1 MKTMKWKFT
10 AVLTLALLLPPPLL
24 RAQSH
29 AVRPTPELEL
39 IVLGSGG
46 PRSFGRASTS
56 YLVLVEGVPRVLV
69 DAGPGAFQAVGK
81 LGLNLDRVDIVLL
94 THLHIDHSAD
104 LPAIFLDRSLTSD
117 APIHFRVFGP
127 EGAGLFP
134 SASQFVHLLLDHNG
148 AYEYQKTFGQDEQ
161 IDTVDLPTALNSPA
175 REIVSDAELKVIAI
189 ATHHGDCPSVAYRIN
204 YKGESVTFSG
214 DMDSSALE
222 NLQTLAQDTD
232 LLVFHAAVLDPPGS
246 PEILYTLHTPPRQIG
261 KAARAAHARQLLLS
275 HIAPAIEEQQ
285 SAVMRSVAASYRGK
299 VTFARDGM
307 HISARSASAHARRRL
322 RTEIGGRSQ
331 LQTQLDWQTD

>member
-1 MKTMKWKFT
+1 MRRKIT
-10 AVLTLALLLPPPLL
+10 AALVLTLLASLPLL
-24 RAQSH
+24 KAQSH
-29 AVRPTPELEL
+29 ATHRVSDLEL

-104 LPAIFLDRSLTSD
+104 LPAIFLHRSLTSD
-117 APIHFRVFGP
+117 GPIHFRVFGP
-127 EGAGLFP
+127 EGSGLFP
-134 SASQFVHLLLDHNG
+134 SASQFVRLLFDRGG

-175 REIVSDAELKVIAI
+175 KEIVSDAELKVVAI

-204 YKGESVTFSG
+204 YKEESITFSG
-214 DMDSSALE
+214 DMDRSALE

-246 PEILYTLHTPPRQIG
+246 PEILYTLHTPPRLIG
-261 KAARAAHARQLLLS
+261 KAAQAAHAKQLLLS
-275 HIAPAIEEQQ
+275 HIAPAIEEQHL
-285 SAVMRSVAASYRGK
+285 SVARSVAASYRGK

-307 HISARSASAHARRRL
+307 HISARSASAHAPTAARPR
-322 RTEIGGRSQ
+322 
-331 LQTQLDWQTD
+331 

>member
-1 MKTMKWKFT
+1 MKWKFT
-10 AVLTLALLLPPPLL
+10 AALVLTLLASLSAL

-29 AVRPTPELEL
+29 SAHRPSALEL

-56 YLVLVEGVPRVLV
+56 YLILVEGIPRLLV

-81 LGLNLDRVDIVLL
+81 LRLNVDRMDIVLL

-104 LPAIFLDRSLTSD
+104 LPAIFLHRSLTSD

-127 EGAGLFP
+127 EGSGLFP
-134 SASQFVHLLLDHNG
+134 SASQFVHLLFDRGG
-148 AYEYQKTFGQDEQ
+148 AYEYQKMFGQEEQ
-161 IDTVDLPTALNSPA
+161 IETVDLPTALNSPA
-175 REIVSDAELKVIAI
+175 REIVNDAELKIVAI

-222 NLQTLAQDTD
+222 SLQTLAQGTD

-261 KAARAAHARQLLLS
+261 KAAQAAHAKQLLLS

-285 SAVMRSVAASYRGK
+285 RSVFRSVAAFYRGK
-299 VTFARDGM
+299 ITFARDGM
-307 HISARSASAHARRRL
+307 RISARGASPNAPTTAKPR
-322 RTEIGGRSQ
+322 
-331 LQTQLDWQTD
+331 

>member
-10 AVLTLALLLPPPLL
+10 AALVLVLLSSLPLL
-24 RAQSH
+24 DAQTNAVHRASM
-29 AVRPTPELEL
+29 LEL
-39 IVLGSGG
+39 VVLGSGG

-56 YLVLVEGVPRVLV
+56 YLILAEGVPRVLV
-69 DAGPGAFQAVGK
+69 DAGPGAFQAVVK

-104 LPAIFLDRSLTSD
+104 LPAIFLDRSLKSD

-127 EGAGLFP
+127 EGSGLFP
-134 SASQFVHLLLDHNG
+134 SASQFVHLLIGHGG

-175 REIVSDAELKVIAI
+175 REIVSDAELKVVAI

-204 YKGESVTFSG
+204 YKGESITFSG
-214 DMDSSALE
+214 DMDRSAFE
-222 NLQTLAQDTD
+222 NLQTLAQGTD

-246 PEILYTLHTPPRQIG
+246 PEILYTLHTPPRLIG
-261 KAARAAHARQLLLS
+261 KAAQAAHAKQLLLS

-285 SAVMRSVAASYRGK
+285 PAVVRSVAASYRSK
-299 VTFARDGM
+299 ITFARDGM
-307 HISARSASAHARRRL
+307 HISARSASAHIP
-322 RTEIGGRSQ
+322 TEPRPH
-331 LQTQLDWQTD
+331 

>member
-1 MKTMKWKFT
+1 MKTIKWKFT
-10 AVLTLALLLPPPLL
+10 AALALVLLSSLPLL
-24 RAQSH
+24 DAQSH
-29 AVRPTPELEL
+29 AVHRASMLEL

-46 PRSFGRASTS
+46 PRSLGRASTS
-56 YLVLVEGVPRVLV
+56 YLILVEGVPRVLV

-81 LGLNLDRVDIVLL
+81 LGLNLD
-94 THLHIDHSAD
+94 IDHSAD
-104 LPAIFLDRSLTSD
+104 LPAILLDRSLKSD

-127 EGAGLFP
+127 EGSGLFP
-134 SASQFVHLLLDHNG
+134 SVSQFVHLLFGHGG

-175 REIVSDAELKVIAI
+175 REIVSDDELKVVAI

-204 YKGESVTFSG
+204 YKGESITFSG
-214 DMDSSALE
+214 DMDRSALE
-222 NLQTLAQDTD
+222 NLQTLAQGTD

-261 KAARAAHARQLLLS
+261 KAAQAAHAKQLLLS

-285 SAVMRSVAASYRGK
+285 PSVARSVAASYRGK
-299 VTFARDGM
+299 ITFARDGM
-307 HISARSASAHARRRL
+307 HISARSASAHAPTEP
-322 RTEIGGRSQ
+322 RTH
-331 LQTQLDWQTD
+331 

>member
-10 AVLTLALLLPPPLL
+10 AALVLVLLSSLTLLD
-24 RAQSH
+24 AQSN
-29 AVRPTPELEL
+29 AVHRASMLEL
-39 IVLGSGG
+39 VVLGSGG

-56 YLVLVEGVPRVLV
+56 YLILVEGVPRVLV
-69 DAGPGAFQAVGK
+69 DAGPGAFLAVGK
-81 LGLNLDRVDIVLL
+81 LGLNLESMDIVLL

-104 LPAIFLDRSLTSD
+104 LPAIFLDRSLTSN

-127 EGAGLFP
+127 EGSGLFP
-134 SASQFVHLLLDHNG
+134 SASQFVRLLFDHNG

-161 IDTVDLPTALNSPA
+161 IDTVDLQTTLNSPA
-175 REIVSDAELKVIAI
+175 KEIVSDAELKVVAI

-204 YKGESVTFSG
+204 YKGESLTFSG

-222 NLQTLAQDTD
+222 NLQTLAQGTD

-261 KAARAAHARQLLLS
+261 KAAQAAHAKQLLLS
-275 HIAPAIEEQQ
+275 HIAPAIEDQQ
-285 SAVMRSVAASYRGK
+285 ASVARSVAASYRGK

-307 HISARSASAHARRRL
+307 HISALSASPHARTPARPR
-322 RTEIGGRSQ
+322 
-331 LQTQLDWQTD
+331 

>member
-1 MKTMKWKFT
+1 MKTMKWKLI
-10 AVLTLALLLPPPLL
+10 AALALVMLSPLPFLD
-24 RAQSH
+24 AQSN
-29 AVRPTPELEL
+29 AVHRKSMLEL
-39 IVLGSGG
+39 VVLGSGG

-56 YLVLVEGVPRVLV
+56 YLILVEGVPRVLV

-81 LGLNLDRVDIVLL
+81 LGLNLERVDIVLL

-127 EGAGLFP
+127 EGSGLFP
-134 SASQFVHLLLDHNG
+134 STSQFVHLLFDHNG
-148 AYEYQKTFGQDEQ
+148 AYEYQKTFGQDER
-161 IDTVDLPTALNSPA
+161 IDTVDLPTVLHSPA
-175 REIVSDAELKVIAI
+175 REIVSDGELKVVAI

-204 YKGESVTFSG
+204 YKGESITFSG
-214 DMDSSALE
+214 DMDRSAIE
-222 NLQTLAQDTD
+222 NLQMLAQGTD

-261 KAARAAHARQLLLS
+261 KAAQAAHAKQLLLS

-285 SAVMRSVAASYRGK
+285 PSVARSVAASYRGK
-299 VTFARDGM
+299 ITFARDGM
-307 HISARSASAHARRRL
+307 HISARSASTHIP
-322 RTEIGGRSQ
+322 TEPRPH
-331 LQTQLDWQTD
+331 

>member
-1 MKTMKWKFT
+1 MKTMKWTF
-10 AVLTLALLLPPPLL
+10 AAAWVLILLASLPRL

-29 AVRPTPELEL
+29 AAHRASKLEL

-56 YLVLVEGVPRVLV
+56 YLILVEGVPRVLV

-81 LGLNLDRVDIVLL
+81 LGLNLDRMDIVLL

-104 LPAIFLDRSLTSD
+104 LPAIFLDRSLTAD
-117 APIHFRVFGP
+117 APIHFRIFGP
-127 EGAGLFP
+127 EGSGLFP
-134 SASQFVHLLLDHNG
+134 STSQFVHLLFDHGG

-161 IDTVDLPTALNSPA
+161 IDTVDLATALTSPA
-175 REIVSDAELKVIAI
+175 REIVNDAGLKVVAI

-204 YKGESVTFSG
+204 YKGESITFSG
-214 DMDSSALE
+214 DMDRSALE
-222 NLQTLAQDTD
+222 NLQTLAQGTD
-232 LLVFHAAVLDPPGS
+232 LLVFDAAVLDPPGS
-246 PEILYTLHTPPRQIG
+246 PAILYLLHTPPRQIG
-261 KAARAAHARQLLLS
+261 KAAQAAHAKQLLLS

-285 SAVMRSVAASYRGK
+285 PSVLRSVAASYRGK

-307 HISARSASAHARRRL
+307 HISARSASLSAPTAARPH
-322 RTEIGGRSQ
+322 
-331 LQTQLDWQTD
+331 

>member
-1 MKTMKWKFT
+1 MKWKF
-10 AVLTLALLLPPPLL
+10 AAALVLTLLASLPRLK
-24 RAQSH
+24 AQSH
-29 AVRPTPELEL
+29 AAHRASGLEL

-56 YLVLVEGVPRVLV
+56 YLILVEGTPRVLV

-81 LGLNLDRVDIVLL
+81 LGLNLDRVDVVLL

-104 LPAIFLDRSLTSD
+104 LPAIFLNRSLTSD
-117 APIHFRVFGP
+117 GPIRFRVFGP
-127 EGAGLFP
+127 EGSGLFP
-134 SASQFVHLLLDHNG
+134 SASQFVHLLFDHSG

-161 IDTVDLPTALNSPA
+161 IDAVDLPTALNSPV
-175 REIVSDAELKVIAI
+175 REIISDAELKVVAI

-214 DMDSSALE
+214 DMDRSALE
-222 NLQTLAQDTD
+222 NLQTLAQGTD

-246 PEILYTLHTPPRQIG
+246 PAILYTLHTPPRQIG
-261 KAARAAHARQLLLS
+261 KAAQAAHAKQLVLS

-285 SAVMRSVAASYRGK
+285 PSVVRSVAASYRGK
-299 VTFARDGM
+299 ITFARDGLR
-307 HISARSASAHARRRL
+307 ISARSASNASTAARQR
-322 RTEIGGRSQ
+322 
-331 LQTQLDWQTD
+331 

>member
-10 AVLTLALLLPPPLL
+10 AALVLVLLSPLPFLD
-24 RAQSH
+24 AQSN
-29 AVRPTPELEL
+29 AVHRTSMLEL
-39 IVLGSGG
+39 VVLGSGG

-56 YLVLVEGVPRVLV
+56 YLILVEGVPRVLV

-81 LGLNLDRVDIVLL
+81 LGLNVDRVDIVLL

-104 LPAIFLDRSLTSD
+104 LPAIFLDRSLKSD

-127 EGAGLFP
+127 EGSGLFP
-134 SASQFVHLLLDHNG
+134 SVSQFVHLLFGHGG

-175 REIVSDAELKVIAI
+175 RETVSADELKVVAI

-204 YKGESVTFSG
+204 YKGESITFSG
-214 DMDSSALE
+214 DMDRSALE
-222 NLQTLAQDTD
+222 NLQTLAQGTD

-261 KAARAAHARQLLLS
+261 KAAQAAHAKQLLLS

-285 SAVMRSVAASYRGK
+285 PAVMRSVAASYRGK

-307 HISARSASAHARRRL
+307 HISARSASAHAPTEP
-322 RTEIGGRSQ
+322 RTH
-331 LQTQLDWQTD
+331 

>member
-1 MKTMKWKFT
+1 MQTIKLKFT
-10 AVLTLALLLPPPLL
+10 PALVLTLLASLPISKARSHDAHRASALE
-24 RAQSH
+24 
-29 AVRPTPELEL
+29 V

-56 YLVLVEGVPRVLV
+56 YLILIEGVPRVLV

-104 LPAIFLDRSLTSD
+104 LPAIFLDRSLTSN

-134 SASQFVHLLLDHNG
+134 SASQFVHLLFDHGG

-161 IDTVDLPTALNSPA
+161 IDTVDLPTALNSPT
-175 REIVSDAELKVIAI
+175 REIVSDAELKIVAI

-222 NLQTLAQDTD
+222 NVQTLAQDTD

-246 PEILYTLHTPPRQIG
+246 PEILYTLHTPPRLIG
-261 KAARAAHARQLLLS
+261 KAAQAAHAKQLLLG

-285 SAVMRSVAASYRGK
+285 PSVVRSVAASYRGK

-307 HISARSASAHARRRL
+307 RISARSAASDAPAAARPR
-322 RTEIGGRSQ
+322 
-331 LQTQLDWQTD
+331 